1 MNLYLVKTADA
12 SVDLWVAHETD
23 DGDLYV
29 YVQNTGKFHRNTAL
43 EDDFYIDQ
51 ELTYEPIT
59 AAAAREVVAGGAVG
73 KLDARTK
80 SAQVQRYENDTDAL
94 DAASILGVKTTTRT
108 DAQIREARVKVLRN
122 AKPGVAVTWKKY
134 SAAEKHLAR
143 VAVTDINKKKIKMLD
158 AVGPLDVWIE
168 DNAGDVLVRVARAKV
183 TQGEATA
190 KAKAAATAKAAAKVE
205 AKKALVRKS
214 AGKKKVAAASRSA

>member
-59 AAAAREVVAGGAVG
+59 AAAARELVDAGAVG

-94 DAASILGVKTTTRT
+94 EAASILGVKTATRT
-108 DAQIREARVKVLRN
+108 EAQRRVARLKALLN
-122 AKPGVAVTWKKY
+122 AKPGVPVTWRKY
-134 SAAEKHLAR
+134 SVAEKHLAR
-143 VAVTDINKKKIKMLD
+143 VAAIDIKKKKIKMLN

-168 DNAGDVLVRVARAKV
+168 ESAGDVLVKVARAKV
-183 TQGEATA
+183 TQGEAAA
-190 KAKAAATAKAAAKVE
+190 KATAQAG

-214 AGKKKVAAASRSA
+214 AGKKKVAAAVRSA